1 MKTANEIYLEKI
13 GSYIFFGKVIL
24 KLFILF
30 LIALLFLSCSNDDT
44 QPTCNCNAWVRPI
57 SYAKDE
63 KEIIELNHYSNY
75 QPLFA
80 KDNLAK
86 GNKYIG

>member
-30 LIALLFLSCSNDDT
+30 LIALLFLSCSNDDVE
-44 QPTCNCNAWVRPI
+44 TCTYNCN
-57 SYAKDE
+57 
-63 KEIIELNHYSNY
+63 
-75 QPLFA
+75 
-80 KDNLAK
+80 
-86 GNKYIG
+86 GN

>member
-30 LIALLFLSCSNDDT
+30 LIAILFLSCSNEEFKILKGKDIKESIISIDT
-44 QPTCNCNAWVRPI
+44 T
-57 SYAKDE
+57 K
-63 KEIIELNHYSNY
+63 L
-75 QPLFA
+75 
-80 KDNLAK
+80 
-86 GNKYIG
+86 

>member
-1 MKTANEIYLEKI
+1 MNWDNRDKWHLDHIK
-13 GSYIFFGKVIL
+13 
-24 KLFILF
+24 
-30 LIALLFLSCSNDDT
+30 
-44 QPTCNCNAWVRPI
+44 PI